1 MIKKSVCAVNLLI
14 KRKLN
19 KMHLLFNCRIFFT
32 SSYMN
37 VNIMFIIDLTYIA
50 IDKILNMVQF

>member
-1 MIKKSVCAVNLLI
+1 
-14 KRKLN
+14 
-19 KMHLLFNCRIFFT
+19 MHLLFNCRIFFT